1 MRKLDRTRLA
11 FLALSLVALSLPSSA
26 RGQNPFFGSRAT
38 GMAGAATAAVEDGMA
53 LWINPAALAREPRM
67 DLELYGGA
75 VASDRGEFLSGVGA
89 LAGTDL
95 SSIAGNPSEILGV
108 IGGLGGLTEPGTGV
122 AGSGSAGLSFAWS
135 GYALGIDDTFYAG
148 VYPNVD
154 LTHIQPGSDPSTS
167 IRFNETSVRS
177 AGLQAREVRLGL
189 SHGFLEKVLLLGVTL
204 RYVNGRTT
212 YTNQSVF
219 DVDFG
224 NPMSVAREALTGNPL
239 DTGRFTFDAGG
250 MVNVLGVARVGVVS
264 TAITQPSFPVQ
275 QDPANPELAGA
286 PESLTLP
293 RTLRAGA
300 AVDLTVFTLAVD
312 GDLIRTNT
320 LVPGSQ
326 SQQLSTGLEIRLP
339 LFALRAG
346 AFYDFAALDPHWAYS
361 AGFGVHLPFLSIS
374 GAVVLST
381 YQGLSLASANQRD
394 IGAALGGRFRF

>member
-1 MRKLDRTRLA
+1 LRNFCSTWLA
-11 FLALSLVALSLPSSA
+11 PLALSLVALSLPSSA
-26 RGQNPFFGSRAT
+26 RGQYPFFGSRAT

-53 LWINPAALAREPRM
+53 LWINPAALSREPRA

-75 VASDRGEFLSGVGA
+75 VASDRGEFLGEVA
-89 LAGTDL
+89 DLAGTDL
-95 SSIAGNPSEILGV
+95 SAIAGDPSEILGLV
-108 IGGLGGLTEPGTGV
+108 GGLGGLTEPGTGV
-122 AGSGSAGLSFAWS
+122 AGSGSAGLGFAMS
-135 GYALGIDDTFYAG
+135 GFALGIDDTFYAG

-154 LTHIQPGSDPSTS
+154 LTHIQPGNDPSTG
-167 IRFNETSVRS
+167 ILFNETSVRS

-189 SHGFLEKVLLLGVTL
+189 SRAFLQKVLLVGVTL

-212 YTNQSVF
+212 YTSQSVF

-224 NPMSVAREALTGNPL
+224 NPMSVLREALTGNPL
-239 DTGRFTFDAGG
+239 DTNRFTFDAGG
-250 MVNVLGVARVGVVS
+250 MVNIFNVARVGIVS
-264 TAITQPSFPVQ
+264 TAITEPSFAVQ
-275 QDPANPELAGA
+275 QNPSDPELSGA
-286 PESLTLP
+286 PAELTLP

-312 GDLIRTNT
+312 GDLIRTDT

-339 LFALRAG
+339 LFAIRAG

>member
-1 MRKLDRTRLA
+1 MRNVDQSRLTRLV
-11 FLALSLVALSLPSSA
+11 LSLAALLLPWAA
-26 RGQNPFFGSRAT
+26 RGQSPFFGSRAT

-53 LWINPAALAREPRM
+53 LWINPAALSREPRA
-67 DLELYGGA
+67 DLELYGSA
-75 VASDRGEFLSGVGA
+75 VASDRGEFLGEVA
-89 LAGTDL
+89 DLAGTDL
-95 SSIAGNPSEILGV
+95 AAIAGNPSEILGL

-122 AGSGSAGLSFAWS
+122 AGSGSAGLGFALS
-135 GYALGIDDTFYAG
+135 GFALGIDDTFYAG

-154 LTHIQPGSDPSTS
+154 LTHIQPGNDPATG

-189 SHGFLEKVLLLGVTL
+189 SHGFLQKILLLGVTL

-224 NPMSVAREALTGNPL
+224 NPMSVARNALTGNPE
-239 DTGRFTFDAGG
+239 DTGRFTFDAGA
-250 MVNVLGVARVGVVS
+250 MVNILGVARVGVVS
-264 TAITQPSFPVQ
+264 TAITEPSFPVQ
-275 QDPANPELAGA
+275 QNPANPELDGA

-293 RTLRAGA
+293 RTLRAGG
-300 AVDLTVFTLAVD
+300 AVDLGVFTLAVD
-312 GDLIRTNT
+312 GDLIRTDT
-320 LVPGSQ
+320 LVPGAE
-326 SQQLSTGLEIRLP
+326 SQQLSTGLEFRLP
-339 LFALRAG
+339 LFAIRAG

-361 AGFGVHLPFLSIS
+361 AGFGLHLPFLSVS
-374 GAVVLST
+374 GAIVLST